1 MNGRADTTLPL
12 LVALL
17 IIAAAPPVGAQ
28 RPTSPLP
35 SGDHII
41 ARDGDVIVVENDAH
55 VGVVRRREA
64 YARVVF
70 NAEERWF
77 LLLVDHATP
86 GRPADGRVDL
96 TYSFREVDGAWPF
109 GARWEGRVT
118 IDEYSVIGQGGQGGV
133 GIATPDGLVQLFAQQ
148 GEFRDRNA
156 VAVLSYRGAGQSGT
170 NNLGFDEAE
179 RWFVTQVRGND
190 GGIRLPGASV
200 SSTLSF
206 GTSVSGGA
214 AVGTASYSAGAV
226 RVGGNV
232 RPPVKIVD
240 ARPVLPD
247 EAERAGIRGIVIL
260 EIAIDVDGTVK
271 DARVLRSIP
280 MLDAAALEAVRRWRY
295 DPTTIDGKAVPVIM
309 TVSVNFE

>member
-1 MNGRADTTLPL
+1 MQMNGRADTTLRL

-28 RPTSPLP
+28 GPTSPPP
-35 SGDHII
+35 SGNHII
-41 ARDGDVIVVENDAH
+41 ARDGDVIVVENDAQ
-55 VGVVRRREA
+55 VGVVRRRGA

-77 LLLVDHATP
+77 LLLVDHETP
-86 GRPADGRVDL
+86 GRPADGRVDW

-109 GARWEGRVT
+109 DARWEGHVT

-133 GIATPDGLVQLFAQQ
+133 GIVTPDGLVQLFARQ
-148 GEFRDRNA
+148 GEFKDRNA
-156 VAVLSYRGAGQSGT
+156 VAVLSYRGGGQSGT

-179 RWFVTQVRGND
+179 RWFITQVRRND
-190 GGIRLPGASV
+190 GVMQLPP
-200 SSTLSF
+200 
-206 GTSVSGGA
+206 GGA
-214 AVGTASYSAGAV
+214 AHTSMGFRTDIGASDPSGAV

-232 RPPVKIVD
+232 RPPRKIFDV
-240 ARPVLPD
+240 RPAMPD
-247 EAERAGIRGIVIL
+247 EAAGAGIRGIVIL
-260 EIAIDVDGTVK
+260 EITIDVDGTVK

-295 DPTTIDGKAVPVIM
+295 DATTIDGKAMPVIM
-309 TVSVNFE
+309 TVSVNFQ